1 MIHCMICRIICPSF
15 YFYIPRS
22 TYLLG
27 TDRAKC
33 FAEQDKLHHGHYPW
47 KGGLNTNPFRNSVAH
62 GHRKPIFQIQQ
73 GDNPQRLL
81 KKHLYCSQSHSNLFG
96 GDGGGAFKKSLPVD
110 RLQNRCIYWR
120 TWVSVCEEW
129 RQLVKDLHANLSLH
143 VQISIPHGTSWWYI
157 YIYIF
162 MISYVCLALIA
173 AHDPPNM
180 HTYTIVHLNTCTMHK

>member
-27 TDRAKC
+27 TDRTKC
-33 FAEQDKLHHGHYPW
+33 FAEQDKLHHGHCPW

-62 GHRKPIFQIQQ
+62 GHRKPISRSSKGTIHKDSSRNTCTVANRIQTSL
-73 GDNPQRLL
+73 GVMVVVPLR
-81 KKHLYCSQSHSNLFG
+81 HLQ
-96 GDGGGAFKKSLPVD
+96 SLPVD

-129 RQLVKDLHANLSLH
+129 RQLVKDLHANLLLH
-143 VQISIPHGTSWWYI
+143 VQISIPRGTSWWYI
-157 YIYIF
+157 HIYIYTI
-162 MISYVCLALIA
+162 
-173 AHDPPNM
+173 HD
-180 HTYTIVHLNTCTMHK
+180 